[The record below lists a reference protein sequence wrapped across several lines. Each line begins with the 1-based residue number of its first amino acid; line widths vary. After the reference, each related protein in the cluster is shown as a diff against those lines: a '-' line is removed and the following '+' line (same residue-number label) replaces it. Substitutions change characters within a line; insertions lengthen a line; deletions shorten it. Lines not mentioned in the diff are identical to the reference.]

1 MAVLLRLAAILE
13 GAAAV
18 LAAGALGVFTAV
30 VILEVIARY
39 VLNAP
44 IIWSNEVAT
53 YLFIYAVFFG
63 GSVALKRRDLMD
75 VRLLRERCPVRVQWF
90 MTMVTHSVILGFS
103 LVGTFY
109 SGTLILTSIRTGTMS
124 PALEIPMLYVYLP
137 IPIGFSL
144 MGLFSLANFLQEAA
158 AGFRTLPKPDLPPA
172 DPEEAARC

>member
-1 MAVLLRLAAILE
+1 MARLLRIAAILE

-18 LAAGALGVFTAV
+18 LAAVALGVFTAV

-63 GSVALKRRDLMD
+63 GSVALKRRGLMD
-75 VRLLRERCPVRVQWF
+75 VRLVRERCPIRVQWL
-90 MTMVTHSVILGFS
+90 MTLVTHLVILGFS
-103 LVGTFY
+103 LAGTFY

-144 MGLFSLANFLQEAA
+144 MGLFSLASFLQEAV
-158 AGFRTLPKPDLPPA
+158 AGPQTPHRPDLPSA
-172 DPEEAARC
+172 KPEEAVPC

>member
-1 MAVLLRLAAILE
+1 MVVLLRLAAILE

-75 VRLLRERCPVRVQWF
+75 VRLLRERCPVRVQWL
-90 MTMVTHSVILGFS
+90 MTLATHLVILGFS

-109 SGTLILTSIRTGTMS
+109 SGTLILTSLRTGTMS

-137 IPIGFSL
+137 IPMGFTL
-144 MGLFSLANFLQEAA
+144 MGFFSLANFFQEVV
-158 AGFRTLPKPDLPPA
+158 AGPHPLPGPDLPPA
-172 DPEEAARC
+172 DPGGAS

>member
-1 MAVLLRLAAILE
+1 MAVLLQLAAILE

-18 LAAGALGVFTAV
+18 LAAGALGVFTVV

-75 VRLLRERCPVRVQWF
+75 VRLVRERSPIRVQWL
-90 MTMVTHSVILGFS
+90 MTLVTHLVILGFS
-103 LVGTFY
+103 LAGTFH

-144 MGLFSLANFLQEAA
+144 MGLFSLANFLQEAV
-158 AGFRTLPKPDLPPA
+158 AGPHIPPRPDLPSA
-172 DPEEAARC
+172 NPEEAVRC